1 MYEFGYDY
9 IKLKYGDRAKL
20 CYMGTDSFIIHI
32 ITEDF
37 YEDIGDDVERQFDA
51 SNYDENKTGKRPL
64 PIGINKKLICFFKHE
79 LGARIMK
86 EFCALRPKIYAY
98 LMEDDCEKKKA
109 KVTKKAIIKRRLMFK
124 NYKDC
129 LPNNTVILRLQQRFK
144 NDCHE
149 MYTEEVNKI
158 VLSSDDGKRLPTF
171 DRVKT
176 YPPRINAFKVCENE
190 MMISRKFFVTKYA
203 DCPFYSKIVS
213 K

>member
-51 SNYDENKTGKRPL
+51 SNYDENKTGKRLL

-86 EFCALRPKIYAY
+86 EFCALRPKTYAY

-109 KVTKKAIIKRRLMFK
+109 KVTKKTIIKRRLMFK

-129 LPNNTVILRLQQRFK
+129 LLNNTVILRLQQRFK
-144 NDCHE
+144 SDHHE
-149 MYTEEVNKI
+149 VYTEEVNKTA
-158 VLSSDDGKRLPTF
+158 LSSNDGKRLQSF
-171 DRVKT
+171 DGITACPYRA
-176 YPPRINAFKVCENE
+176 NAFKVCGSE
-190 MMISRKFFVTKYA
+190 ML
-203 DCPFYSKIVS
+203 SKRNM
-213 K
+213 